1 MHTNTQF
8 CRLCKVKSHFSILQ
22 GEEHCWNSTCA
33 VVHLMYKYSRYS
45 RLVLKYGTI
54 IGGLSPR
61 RIRRGSDRIR
71 SDPIGSDRIRQPVR
85 QSVRRGGL
93 RRTQADPKKV
103 RRVRLSPPRIRSD
116 PIGSAINWR
125 TVRQKMA
132 EKSCNRKVRGGQS
145 TLLGRQS
152 PLLGG
157 QSPPLIKSAAD
168 KVRQRPPGEKY
179 PGKNNRRTLSAAD

>member
-1 MHTNTQF
+1 MGDYNRRT
-8 CRLCKVKSHFSILQ
+8 KS
-22 GEEHCWNSTCA
+22 A
-33 VVHLMYKYSRYS
+33 AD
-45 RLVLKYGTI
+45 
-54 IGGLSPR
+54 PR
-61 RIRRGSDRIR
+61 RTR

-132 EKSCNRKVRGGQS
+132 KKSLSRKVRGGQS
-145 TLLGRQS
+145 PLISGKS
-152 PLLGG
+152 PLIGG
-157 QSPPLIKSAAD
+157 QSPPRIKSAAD
-168 KVRQRPPGEKY
+168 KVRHCPPGEKY
-179 PGKNNRRTLSAAD
+179 PGAIIGGLCPRRTFPLTLTLTQGKG